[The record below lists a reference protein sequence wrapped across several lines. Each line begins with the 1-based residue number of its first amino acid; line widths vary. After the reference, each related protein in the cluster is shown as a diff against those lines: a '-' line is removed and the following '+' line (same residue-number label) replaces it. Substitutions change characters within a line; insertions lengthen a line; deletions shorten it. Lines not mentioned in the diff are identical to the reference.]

1 MANKNRSIDIYNE
14 SKQLRAMVFTPWFIA
29 RCRFTEVFSTLKN
42 AMFSACCLLGFGLR
56 AVRSLRVNAGAQA
69 FVEAVPHSNF
79 PRTGRG
85 CSLLFSISTSQLG
98 YT

>member
-1 MANKNRSIDIYNE
+1 
-14 SKQLRAMVFTPWFIA
+14 MVFTPWFIA

-69 FVEAVPHSNF
+69 FVAALLDTNLAGP
-79 PRTGRG
+79 GRA
-85 CSLLFSISTSQLG
+85 CDPLSSSLLDLT
-98 YT
+98 